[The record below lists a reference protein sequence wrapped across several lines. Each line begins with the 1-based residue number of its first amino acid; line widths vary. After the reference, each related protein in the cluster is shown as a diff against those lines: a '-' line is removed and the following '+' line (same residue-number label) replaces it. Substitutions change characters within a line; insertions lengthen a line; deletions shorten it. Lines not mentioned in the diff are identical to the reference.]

1 MYKSKALQIL
11 RSLDRKELDRF
22 KDFVNSPYC
31 NSNTIVTQ
39 LLHFL
44 LPFAPNFDH
53 KDLEK
58 KRAYKTLYPQKKYN
72 EAYLRKQLSGQQL
85 RSEEVTEP
93 RS

>member
-58 KRAYKTLYPQKKYN
+58 KRAYKTLYPQKSIMKPIYAN
-72 EAYLRKQLSGQQL
+72 SCQGFINWQKNF
-85 RSEEVTEP
+85 
-93 RS
+93 